1 MCKKNNVYKNHLSLS
16 TIIIFLFEILIWIL
30 AYCICCHANKGQ
42 YTERQTHTPNERLWS
57 SHVSHSAGIL
67 FVLAWSKAH
76 MSAEVVVPVL
86 FKGQVSLFGSR
97 HLLFI
102 LEQLNG
108 DFWWVE
114 AAHMT
119 DERVGFPEL
128 SRYTAVHLNLW
139 WSYIET
145 ETSLTRAKKIW
156 WNHSKTQKTNFRFKK
171 YLSIT
176 ALLKVTNDSG
186 H

>member
-1 MCKKNNVYKNHLSLS
+1 
-16 TIIIFLFEILIWIL
+16 
-30 AYCICCHANKGQ
+30 
-42 YTERQTHTPNERLWS
+42 
-57 SHVSHSAGIL
+57 
-67 FVLAWSKAH
+67 

-97 HLLFI
+97 HLLSI

-119 DERVGFPEL
+119 DESVGFPEL
-128 SRYTAVHLNLW
+128 SRCTAVHLNLW

-145 ETSLTRAKKIW
+145 ETSLTHVQKQFDEILVELKKLI
-156 WNHSKTQKTNFRFKK
+156 SD
-171 YLSIT
+171 
-176 ALLKVTNDSG
+176 LKNIL
-186 H
+186 